1 VPGLWLC
8 VLLTGGP
15 GPVSASGIALFVL
28 AGLVGTAGGRLL
40 RFLSI
45 ERVGASISSALVNL
59 SPLVSSALAVVLLGE
74 RVTAPIAAGT
84 AVIVAGT
91 IVLSAGGRRIG
102 VRPAQLVLPLL
113 SAACFGVVSVLRK
126 LGLGGAGPVVGTAV
140 NASAALVAF
149 TAFLLASGQREVM
162 VCRGRGL
169 LHFVIAGIMENA
181 AVLLTIMALGVGAV
195 SVVLP
200 LTGTAPVFVLL
211 LSAVFLRGVEVLNGR
226 VVLGTLLIV
235 AGVYLITALGGS

>member
-1 VPGLWLC
+1 VF
-8 VLLTGGP
+8 LTGGP
-15 GPVSASGIALFVL
+15 GPVSASGLAFFVL
-28 AGLVGTAGGRLL
+28 AGLVGTAAGRLL

-45 ERVGASISSALVNL
+45 ERVGASISSALINL
-59 SPLVSSALAVVLLGE
+59 SPLVSSALAIALLGE

-84 AVIVAGT
+84 AVIVAGA
-91 IVLSAGGRRIG
+91 ILLSAGGRRIG

-126 LGLGGAGPVVGTAV
+126 LGLSGAGPVVGTAV
-140 NASAALVAF
+140 NATTAFVAF
-149 TAFLLASGQREVM
+149 TAFLAASGQREHM

-169 LHFVIAGIMENA
+169 VHFVIAGIMENA
-181 AVLLTIMALGVGAV
+181 AVLLTVMALGVGAV

-200 LTGTAPVFVLL
+200 LTGTAPIFVLL
-211 LSAVFLRGVEVLNGR
+211 LSFVFLKGVEVLNGR

-235 AGVYLITALGGS
+235 AGVYLITAIGGS

>member
-1 VPGLWLC
+1 
-8 VLLTGGP
+8 
-15 GPVSASGIALFVL
+15 
-28 AGLVGTAGGRLL
+28 
-40 RFLSI
+40 
-45 ERVGASISSALVNL
+45 
-59 SPLVSSALAVVLLGE
+59 
-74 RVTAPIAAGT
+74 
-84 AVIVAGT
+84 
-91 IVLSAGGRRIG
+91 
-102 VRPAQLVLPLL
+102 
-113 SAACFGVVSVLRK
+113 
-126 LGLGGAGPVVGTAV
+126 
-140 NASAALVAF
+140 
-149 TAFLLASGQREVM
+149 M